1 MQQSTLNQVKDRL
14 EVIVLDNPLIRTFEW
29 EQLSETNT
37 ESDFPMAHVFVGE
50 GMNQIGSVLNIPIN
64 MMLMD
69 LVQKDS
75 SNKFGVSSDMLQAGK
90 NILAALRMEND
101 YFVLDKDTISMSDF
115 YTEKMDTEA
124 CGWILTFT
132 LKVANPFDSCGLPYT
147 PVGGSAS
154 VPVTNSDGSFTDTA
168 TSPLYTLP
176 DTTYNFYVGSNPVVT
191 TTVPTLKDETITII
205 WQ

>member
-14 EVIVLDNPLIRTFEW
+14 QVIVLDNPLIRTFEW

-37 ESDFPMAHVFVGE
+37 ESDFPLAHVFVGE
-50 GMNQIGSVLNIPIN
+50 GVNQIGSVLNLPIN
-64 MMLMD
+64 IMLMD

-75 SNKFGVSSDMLQAGK
+75 SNKFEVSSDMLQAGK

-115 YTEKMDTEA
+115 YTEKFDTEA

-132 LKVANPFDSCGLPYT
+132 LKVANPYDSCGLPYT
-147 PVGGSAS
+147 PVGVAS
-154 VPVTNSDGSFTDTA
+154 IPVTNSDGSFTAVA
-168 TSPLYTLP
+168 TPPEYVIP

-191 TTVPTLKDETITII
+191 TTVPTLKDTTFNIV